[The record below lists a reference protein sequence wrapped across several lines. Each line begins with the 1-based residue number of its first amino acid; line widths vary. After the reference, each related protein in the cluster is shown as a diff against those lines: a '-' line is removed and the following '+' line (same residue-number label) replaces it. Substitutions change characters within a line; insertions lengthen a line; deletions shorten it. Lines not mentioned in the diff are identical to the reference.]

1 MLKSLTVS
9 TKDIGL
15 CICTC
20 AHFASIALDM
30 ETILD
35 PSSSEIIESERKPS
49 RFGRKGFQITPDIL
63 KQVEKF
69 AGQGLTQE
77 QIGHCLGISHETFH
91 KQKRNSSDFVEAIKR
106 GQSKAISLVSNA
118 LFENAMSGNV
128 VSQIFWLKNRGAPEQ
143 WQDTINQKHSIE
155 SIGKLS
161 DTQLLDE
168 IRKDESISS
177 QVSGLLPLPQSQ
189 TQSQDQA

>member
-1 MLKSLTVS
+1 
-9 TKDIGL
+9 
-15 CICTC
+15 
-20 AHFASIALDM
+20 M
-30 ETILD
+30 ETIEGM
-35 PSSSEIIESERKPS
+35 SSAELVEIERKPS

-106 GQSKAISLVSNA
+106 GQSKAISLVSNS
-118 LFENAMSGNV
+118 LFQNAISGNV
-128 VSQIFWLKNRGAPEQ
+128 VSQIFWLKNRAPDQ
-143 WQDTINQKHSIE
+143 WADTIQNKFTIE
-155 SIGKLS
+155 SINKLS

-168 IRKDESISS
+168 IRKDQDISS
-177 QVSGLLPLPQSQ
+177 QVSGVLPMQSQ
-189 TQSQDQA
+189 SQSQEQA

>member
-1 MLKSLTVS
+1 MTDLER
-9 TKDIGL
+9 IQG
-15 CICTC
+15 
-20 AHFASIALDM
+20 M
-30 ETILD
+30 
-35 PSSSEIIESERKPS
+35 SSGEIVEIERKPS

-118 LFENAMSGNV
+118 LFENAMSGNA
-128 VSQIFWLKNRGAPEQ
+128 VSQIFWLKNRAPDQ
-143 WQDTINQKHSIE
+143 WADTIQNKFTVEAIH
-155 SIGKLS
+155 KLS

-168 IRKDESISS
+168 IRKDQDISS
-177 QVSGLLPLPQSQ
+177 QVSGVLPMQVKESD
-189 TQSQDQA
+189 TC

>member
-1 MLKSLTVS
+1 MSSAELV
-9 TKDIGL
+9 
-15 CICTC
+15 
-20 AHFASIALDM
+20 
-30 ETILD
+30 ETD
-35 PSSSEIIESERKPS
+35 KRAS
-49 RFGRKGFQITPDIL
+49 RFGRKGFQVTPEIL

-91 KQKRNSSDFVEAIKR
+91 KQKRVSFDFVEAIKR

-118 LFENAMSGNV
+118 LFENAMKGV
-128 VSQIFWLKNRGAPEQ
+128 PVSQIFWLKNRAPDQ

-155 SIGKLS
+155 AVNKLS

-168 IRKDESISS
+168 IRKDESIAS

-189 TQSQDQA
+189 TQPQPVE

>member
-1 MLKSLTVS
+1 MTDLKRIQS
-9 TKDIGL
+9 
-15 CICTC
+15 
-20 AHFASIALDM
+20 M
-30 ETILD
+30 
-35 PSSSEIIESERKPS
+35 SSSEIVEIERKPS

-118 LFENAMSGNV
+118 LFENAMSGNA
-128 VSQIFWLKNRGAPEQ
+128 VSQIFWLKNRAPDQ
-143 WQDTINQKHSIE
+143 WADTIQNKFTVEAIH
-155 SIGKLS
+155 KLS

-168 IRKDESISS
+168 IRKDQDISS
-177 QVSGLLPLPQSQ
+177 QVSGVLPMQVKESD
-189 TQSQDQA
+189 TC

>member
-1 MLKSLTVS
+1 
-9 TKDIGL
+9 
-15 CICTC
+15 
-20 AHFASIALDM
+20 M
-30 ETILD
+30 ETIEGM
-35 PSSSEIIESERKPS
+35 SSTEVIEIERKPS

-106 GQSKAISLVSNA
+106 GQSKAISLVSNS
-118 LFENAMSGNV
+118 LFQNAISGNV
-128 VSQIFWLKNRGAPEQ
+128 VSQIFWLKNRAPDQ
-143 WQDTINQKHSIE
+143 WADTIQNKFTVEAIH
-155 SIGKLS
+155 KLS

-168 IRKDESISS
+168 IRKDSDISS
-177 QVSGLLPLPQSQ
+177 QVSGVLPMQSQ
-189 TQSQDQA
+189 AQSQDQS

>member
-1 MLKSLTVS
+1 VLKSLTVRRKPHS
-9 TKDIGL
+9 PYDCIGETL
-15 CICTC
+15 
-20 AHFASIALDM
+20 
-30 ETILD
+30 ETIERDLETVED
-35 PSSSEIIESERKPS
+35 ISPTEIIESERKPVKM
-49 RFGRKGFQITPDIL
+49 GRKGFQITPSIL

-77 QIGHCLGISHETFH
+77 QISHCIGISRDLFF
-91 KQKRNSSDFVEAIKR
+91 KSKRNSEYFHDAIKR

-128 VSQIFWLKNRGAPEQ
+128 VSQIFWLKNRAPSE
-143 WQDTINQKHSIE
+143 WQDTVNQKHTVE
-155 SIGKLS
+155 AVGKLS

-177 QVSGLLPLPQSQ
+177 QVSGLLPLPQSKNLE
-189 TQSQDQA
+189 

>member
-1 MLKSLTVS
+1 M
-9 TKDIGL
+9 
-15 CICTC
+15 
-20 AHFASIALDM
+20 
-30 ETILD
+30 
-35 PSSSEIIESERKPS
+35 SSGEIVEIERKPS

-118 LFENAMSGNV
+118 LFENAMSGNA
-128 VSQIFWLKNRGAPEQ
+128 VSQIFWLKNRAPDQ
-143 WQDTINQKHSIE
+143 WADTIQNKFTIE
-155 SIGKLS
+155 SINKLS

-168 IRKDESISS
+168 IRKDSDISS
-177 QVSGLLPLPQSQ
+177 QVSGVLPMQSQ
-189 TQSQDQA
+189 AQTQDQT

>member
-1 MLKSLTVS
+1 M
-9 TKDIGL
+9 
-15 CICTC
+15 
-20 AHFASIALDM
+20 
-30 ETILD
+30 
-35 PSSSEIIESERKPS
+35 SSGEIVEIERKPS

-118 LFENAMSGNV
+118 LFENAMSGNA
-128 VSQIFWLKNRGAPEQ
+128 VSQIFWLKNRAPDQ
-143 WQDTINQKHSIE
+143 WADTIQNKFTIE
-155 SIGKLS
+155 SINKLS

-168 IRKDESISS
+168 IRKDSDISS
-177 QVSGLLPLPQSQ
+177 QVSGVLPMQSQ
-189 TQSQDQA
+189 AQSQDQT

>member
-1 MLKSLTVS
+1 M
-9 TKDIGL
+9 
-15 CICTC
+15 
-20 AHFASIALDM
+20 
-30 ETILD
+30 
-35 PSSSEIIESERKPS
+35 SSSEIVEIERKPS

-118 LFENAMSGNV
+118 LFENAMSGNA
-128 VSQIFWLKNRGAPEQ
+128 VSQIFWLKNRAPDQ
-143 WQDTINQKHSIE
+143 WADTIQNKFTVEAIH
-155 SIGKLS
+155 KLS

-168 IRKDESISS
+168 IRKDQDISS
-177 QVSGLLPLPQSQ
+177 QVSGVLPMQVKESD
-189 TQSQDQA
+189 TC

>member
-1 MLKSLTVS
+1 VFRSTIVRKRGLTQYVWS
-9 TKDIGL
+9 WFTKFTTVKDL
-15 CICTC
+15 
-20 AHFASIALDM
+20 
-30 ETILD
+30 ETIED
-35 PSSSEIIESERKPS
+35 MSSGEIVEIERKPS

-118 LFENAMSGNV
+118 LFENAMSGNA
-128 VSQIFWLKNRGAPEQ
+128 VSQIFWLKNRAPDQ
-143 WQDTINQKHSIE
+143 WADTIQNKFTVEAIH
-155 SIGKLS
+155 KLS

-168 IRKDESISS
+168 IRKDQDISS
-177 QVSGLLPLPQSQ
+177 QVSGVLPMQVKESD
-189 TQSQDQA
+189 TC

>member
-1 MLKSLTVS
+1 MSS
-9 TKDIGL
+9 GE
-15 CICTC
+15 
-20 AHFASIALDM
+20 IA
-30 ETILD
+30 
-35 PSSSEIIESERKPS
+35 EIERKPS

-91 KQKRNSSDFVEAIKR
+91 KQKRNSSEFVEAIKR

-118 LFENAMSGNV
+118 LFENAMSGNA
-128 VSQIFWLKNRGAPEQ
+128 VSQIFWLKNRAPDQ
-143 WQDTINQKHSIE
+143 WADTIQNKFTIE
-155 SIGKLS
+155 SINKLS

-168 IRKDESISS
+168 IRKDQDISS
-177 QVSGLLPLPQSQ
+177 QVSGVLPMQSQ
-189 TQSQDQA
+189 TQTQDQT

>member
-1 MLKSLTVS
+1 MLKSHAE
-9 TKDIGL
+9 KQRAQGQ
-15 CICTC
+15 CICTY
-20 AHFASIALDM
+20 AHFALIAQDLRTP
-30 ETILD
+30 ETM
-35 PSSSEIIESERKPS
+35 SSTEIVKSERKPS

-91 KQKRNSSDFVEAIKR
+91 KQKRNSSEFVEAIKR

-118 LFENAMSGNV
+118 LFENAMSGNA
-128 VSQIFWLKNRGAPEQ
+128 VSQIFWLKNRAPDQ
-143 WQDTINQKHSIE
+143 WADTIQNKFTIE
-155 SIGKLS
+155 SINKLS

-168 IRKDESISS
+168 IRKDQDISS
-177 QVSGLLPLPQSQ
+177 QVSGVLPMQSQSQ
-189 TQSQDQA
+189 TQDQA

>member
-9 TKDIGL
+9 TKGTGL

-30 ETILD
+30 ETVEDI
-35 PSSSEIIESERKPS
+35 SSAEIIESERKPVKM
-49 RFGRKGFQITPDIL
+49 GRKGFQITPDIL

-91 KQKRNSSDFVEAIKR
+91 KQKRVSSDFVESIKR

-118 LFENAMSGNV
+118 LFENAMNGNV
-128 VSQIFWLKNRGAPEQ
+128 VSQIFWLKNRAPSE
-143 WQDTINQKHSIE
+143 WQDTVNQKHTVE
-155 SIGKLS
+155 AVGKLS

-177 QVSGLLPLPQSQ
+177 QVSGLLPLPQSHSE
-189 TQSQDQA
+189 SQDQT

>member
-1 MLKSLTVS
+1 MLKSHTVS
-9 TKDIGL
+9 IKDMGL

-30 ETILD
+30 ETIED
-35 PSSSEIIESERKPS
+35 ISSAEIIESERKPVKM
-49 RFGRKGFQITPDIL
+49 GRKGFQITPDIL

-77 QIGHCLGISHETFH
+77 QISHCIGISSDLFF
-91 KQKRNSSDFVEAIKR
+91 KSKRNSEYFHDAIKR

-128 VSQIFWLKNRGAPEQ
+128 VSQIFWLKNRAPSE
-143 WQDTINQKHSIE
+143 WQDTVNQKHTVE
-155 SIGKLS
+155 AVGKLS

-177 QVSGLLPLPQSQ
+177 QVSGLLPLPQSHSE
-189 TQSQDQA
+189 SQDQT

>member
-1 MLKSLTVS
+1 MSS
-9 TKDIGL
+9 TEVI
-15 CICTC
+15 
-20 AHFASIALDM
+20 
-30 ETILD
+30 
-35 PSSSEIIESERKPS
+35 EIERKPS

-106 GQSKAISLVSNA
+106 GQSKAISLVSNS
-118 LFENAMSGNV
+118 LFQNAISGNV
-128 VSQIFWLKNRGAPEQ
+128 VSQIFWLKNRAPDQ
-143 WQDTINQKHSIE
+143 WADTIQNKFTIE
-155 SIGKLS
+155 SINKLS

-168 IRKDESISS
+168 IRKDSDISS
-177 QVSGLLPLPQSQ
+177 QVSGVLPMQSQ
-189 TQSQDQA
+189 SQSQEQA

>member
-1 MLKSLTVS
+1 MTDLK
-9 TKDIGL
+9 
-15 CICTC
+15 
-20 AHFASIALDM
+20 
-30 ETILD
+30 TIEGM
-35 PSSSEIIESERKPS
+35 SSGEIVEIERKPS

-118 LFENAMSGNV
+118 LFENAMSGNA
-128 VSQIFWLKNRGAPEQ
+128 VSQIFWLKNRAPDQ
-143 WQDTINQKHSIE
+143 WADTIQNKFTIE
-155 SIGKLS
+155 SINKLS

-168 IRKDESISS
+168 IRKDSDISS
-177 QVSGLLPLPQSQ
+177 QVSGVLPMQVKESD
-189 TQSQDQA
+189 TC

>member
-1 MLKSLTVS
+1 MLKSLT
-9 TKDIGL
+9 KEQRAQGQ
-15 CICTC
+15 CICTY
-20 AHFASIALDM
+20 AHFALIAQDLK
-30 ETILD
+30 TIEGM
-35 PSSSEIIESERKPS
+35 SSGEIVEIERKPS

-118 LFENAMSGNV
+118 LFENAMSGNA
-128 VSQIFWLKNRGAPEQ
+128 VSQIFWLKNRAPDQ
-143 WQDTINQKHSIE
+143 WADTIQNKFTVEAIH
-155 SIGKLS
+155 KLS

-168 IRKDESISS
+168 IRKDSDISS
-177 QVSGLLPLPQSQ
+177 QVSGVLPMQSQ
-189 TQSQDQA
+189 SQSQDQT

>member
-1 MLKSLTVS
+1 MTDLKT
-9 TKDIGL
+9 IE
-15 CICTC
+15 
-20 AHFASIALDM
+20 DM
-30 ETILD
+30 SSGEVIETD
-35 PSSSEIIESERKPS
+35 SKHVKM
-49 RFGRKGFQITPDIL
+49 GRKGFKITPDIL

-118 LFENAMSGNV
+118 LFENAMSGNA
-128 VSQIFWLKNRGAPEQ
+128 VSQIFWLKNRAPDQ
-143 WQDTINQKHSIE
+143 WADTIQNKFTIE
-155 SIGKLS
+155 SINKLS

-168 IRKDESISS
+168 IRKDSDISS
-177 QVSGLLPLPQSQ
+177 QVSGVLPMQVNESD
-189 TQSQDQA
+189 TC

>member
-1 MLKSLTVS
+1 
-9 TKDIGL
+9 
-15 CICTC
+15 
-20 AHFASIALDM
+20 M
-30 ETILD
+30 ETVEDI
-35 PSSSEIIESERKPS
+35 SSAEIIESERKPVKM
-49 RFGRKGFQITPDIL
+49 GRKGFQITPDIL

-91 KQKRNSSDFVEAIKR
+91 KQKRVSSDFVESIKR

-118 LFENAMSGNV
+118 LFENAMNGNV
-128 VSQIFWLKNRGAPEQ
+128 VSQIFWLKNRAPSE
-143 WQDTINQKHSIE
+143 WQDTVNQKHTVE
-155 SIGKLS
+155 AVGKLS

-177 QVSGLLPLPQSQ
+177 QVSGLLPLPQSHSE
-189 TQSQDQA
+189 SQDQT

>member
-9 TKDIGL
+9 TKGTGL

-30 ETILD
+30 ETIED
-35 PSSSEIIESERKPS
+35 ISSAEIIETERKPVKM
-49 RFGRKGFQITPDIL
+49 GRKAFEITPSVLEQI
-63 KQVEKF
+63 EKF

-77 QIGHCLGISHETFH
+77 QISHCIGISRDLFF
-91 KQKRNSSDFVEAIKR
+91 KSKRNSVYFQDAIKR

-118 LFENAMSGNV
+118 LFENAMKGNA
-128 VSQIFWLKNRGAPEQ
+128 VSQIFWLKNRAPEQ
-143 WQDTINQKHSIE
+143 WQDTVNQKHTVE
-155 SIGKLS
+155 AIGKLS

-177 QVSGLLPLPQSQ
+177 QVSGLLPLPQSHS
-189 TQSQDQA
+189 QSQDQT

>member
-1 MLKSLTVS
+1 MTDLK
-9 TKDIGL
+9 
-15 CICTC
+15 
-20 AHFASIALDM
+20 
-30 ETILD
+30 TIEGM
-35 PSSSEIIESERKPS
+35 SSGEIVEIERKPS

-106 GQSKAISLVSNA
+106 GQSKSISLVSNA
-118 LFENAMSGNV
+118 LFENAMKGNA
-128 VSQIFWLKNRGAPEQ
+128 VSQIFWLKNRAPEQ
-143 WQDTINQKHSIE
+143 WQDTVNQKHTVE
-155 SIGKLS
+155 AIGKLS

-177 QVSGLLPLPQSQ
+177 QVSGLLPLPQSHS
-189 TQSQDQA
+189 QSQDQT

>member
-1 MLKSLTVS
+1 MLKSHTVS
-9 TKDIGL
+9 IKDMGL

-30 ETILD
+30 ETIED
-35 PSSSEIIESERKPS
+35 ISSAEIIESERKPS

-106 GQSKAISLVSNA
+106 GQSKSISLVSNA
-118 LFENAMSGNV
+118 LFENAMKGNA
-128 VSQIFWLKNRGAPEQ
+128 VSQIFWLKNRAPEQ
-143 WQDTINQKHSIE
+143 WQDTVNQKHTVE
-155 SIGKLS
+155 AIGKLS

-177 QVSGLLPLPQSQ
+177 QVSGLLPLPQSHS
-189 TQSQDQA
+189 QSQDQT

>member
-1 MLKSLTVS
+1 M
-9 TKDIGL
+9 
-15 CICTC
+15 
-20 AHFASIALDM
+20 
-30 ETILD
+30 
-35 PSSSEIIESERKPS
+35 SSGEIVEIERKPS

-91 KQKRNSSDFVEAIKR
+91 KQKRNSSEFVEAIKR

-118 LFENAMSGNV
+118 LFENAMSGNA
-128 VSQIFWLKNRGAPEQ
+128 VSQIFWLKNRAPDQ
-143 WQDTINQKHSIE
+143 WADTIQNKFTIE
-155 SIGKLS
+155 SINKLS

-168 IRKDESISS
+168 IRKDSDISS
-177 QVSGLLPLPQSQ
+177 QVSGVLPMQSQ
-189 TQSQDQA
+189 AQSQDQA

>member
-1 MLKSLTVS
+1 MLKSLTV
-9 TKDIGL
+9 KQRAQGQG
-15 CICTC
+15 ICTC
-20 AHFASIALDM
+20 AYFASNALDM
-30 ETILD
+30 ETIEGM
-35 PSSSEIIESERKPS
+35 SSVEIIESERKPS

-106 GQSKAISLVSNA
+106 GQSKSISLVSNA
-118 LFENAMSGNV
+118 LFENAMKGNA
-128 VSQIFWLKNRGAPEQ
+128 VSQIFWLKNRAPEQ
-143 WQDTINQKHSIE
+143 WQDTVNQKHTVE
-155 SIGKLS
+155 AIGKLS

-177 QVSGLLPLPQSQ
+177 QVSGLLPLPQSHS
-189 TQSQDQA
+189 QSQDQT